1 MLGGFFVLRATASEA
16 ASRLG
21 PAQDTVDSA
30 RPPKWNFKKIT
41 TRKSRAKSVGQLVDR
56 AAK

>member
-21 PAQDTVDSA
+21 IAQDTVDSA
-30 RPPKWNFKKIT
+30 RPPKWNFKNHHPE
-41 TRKSRAKSVGQLVDR
+41 SPG
-56 AAK
+56 

>member
-21 PAQDTVDSA
+21 IAQDTVDSA
-30 RPPKWNFKKIT
+30 RPPKWNFKKSPPGIP
-41 TRKSRAKSVGQLVDR
+41 GL
-56 AAK
+56 